1 MRPWRTVLFGAS
13 FITALVLV
21 CAIAAVA
28 VLQSGWFREQ
38 VRLRIIAAVENATG
52 GRVELKSFGY
62 QWRSLTADV
71 TDFVLH
77 GTEPEDA
84 PPLFQAQHIQVR
96 LKIVSIL
103 KKDIDVEELDVNR
116 PEIYV
121 LVRQDGTTNVPAPKM
136 KRSNKLDIPQEL
148 FKLAIGHFELR
159 NGAAEINQK
168 KIGLDIRGDR
178 LIADVHYDSAMP
190 AYIASLSSAATHVAS
205 RYSLP
210 FAADLQAKV
219 QFARDRILVDQFT
232 VSLPNSQLTGTG
244 LVSPLTAPHAKFD
257 IDAEINIEEI
267 GKLLKQPDLRSGLVD
282 IKGQAL
288 FENGTY
294 TFSGSAR
301 GSRVGYRTRL
311 FSVENAGFQSTVV
324 LDPEGLVFPKLD
336 VRALGAYYS
345 GELTLKKFRDL
356 HTKGRV
362 SRLSV
367 REAGKLMIKRSLPW
381 DGSASGSVELEG
393 RLGNTPQ
400 DVSARA
406 LLDITPGPNG
416 IPISGKVQLGYQQR
430 GNLVRFD
437 ESELHLPNTSVAFA
451 GTLGQELQV
460 SLTSSDLDDA
470 KPVEAVFR
478 KDGQSFTLPVRLD
491 RGDINFKGTV
501 FGPLQQP
508 VVSGHLSGNR
518 VRYERLLVND
528 VNSDLSLSADHLR
541 LANIS
546 LTQGT
551 LKASGSGQIA
561 LDNWTIKTDVPL
573 NAQVLVQNA
582 NLGRLAAQLG
592 IVSRGELRG
601 RANLFANVNGTLQN
615 PQGTGTL
622 RLTGL
627 DAKGQQIDSL
637 TASLRLAGN
646 RVEVDQGTV
655 KAADAAAK
663 FEAAYQ
669 RSGSDWTK
677 GRLSFRFD
685 SDDFRLQDLATVRAF
700 EPELQAGIEAHLKAS
715 LLVSGKSA
723 VLESVNG
730 AVRLKGVSFSQTQ
743 YGNIVLS
750 ADTVGHTMQATFD
763 GNLRD
768 SNISGN
774 LKVELEGDY
783 QGSGN
788 VQLSAIQIAT
798 ISSLVP
804 SWNASALPFNGFV
817 EGSGR
822 FSGPLARPAALSASI
837 RLEKLQLTPH
847 LDQVSNRASA
857 LDDITLRISEPVTA
871 EYRDG
876 TVAVQ
881 TFHMS
886 AKDTQIQGGGRIPF
900 GGDSGLDFK
909 LNGVL
914 NLQLLRMF
922 GPNVVSKG
930 TSRINTEITGSLR
943 DPAINGTVEFHNG
956 SFYVSDITNGV
967 DHAEGLIRFDR
978 NRATIQ
984 RLTAQSGGGNVSASG
999 FVTFG
1004 GPTPMMY
1011 RLGAK
1016 AEGMRVRYSGVSIT
1030 SDADLKYSGTNEG
1043 GLLAGNVTVTKA
1055 AFNPS
1060 TDIGSLFATSS
1071 EPIATPSAEDDFLH
1085 RVRLEVNVASSP
1097 SLQLATSLSQDVQT
1111 DVDLRLRG
1119 TIDHPAVLGRF
1130 SVNEGQIQFF
1140 GNKYTINR
1148 GEVNFFNPLKI
1159 EPVLDLDLETQ
1170 ARGVTVNITVSGTLE
1185 KLNINYRSDPPLQS
1199 REIIALLAT
1208 GRAPD
1213 LTSGVAAAQTL
1224 NRSGTLGAGA
1234 NTILGSALSPVSGR
1248 LEKFFGVTHLKIDP
1262 MLQGIENVPQARLTL
1277 EQQISK
1283 QITVT
1288 YVTNLSR
1295 TSEQIYRMEWAFSRE
1310 YSFIA
1315 IRDENGL
1322 FGVDLQYKRRYK

>member
-1 MRPWRTVLFGAS
+1 MRRWRAVLLGIS
-13 FITALVLV
+13 FIGALVLV
-21 CAIAAVA
+21 CVMAAVA

-38 VRLRIIAAVENATG
+38 VRLRIIATVETVTG
-52 GRVELKSFGY
+52 GRVELKSFGF

-71 TDFVLH
+71 TGFVLH
-77 GTEPEDA
+77 GTEPGDA
-84 PPLFQAQHIQVR
+84 PPLFQAQRVQVR
-96 LKIVSIL
+96 LKVVSIL
-103 KKDIDVEELDVNR
+103 KKDIDIEELEVDR

-121 LVRQDGTTNVPAPKM
+121 LVRPDGTTSVPEPKV
-136 KRSNKLDIPQEL
+136 KRSNNIDVPQEL

-159 NGAAEINQK
+159 DGMAEIDQK

-178 LIADVHYDSAMP
+178 LTADVRYDPATP
-190 AYIASLSSAATHVAS
+190 AYTASLSSAATHVAS

-210 FAADLQAKV
+210 FAADLQARF
-219 QFARDRILVDQFT
+219 QFARDRILVNQFA
-232 VSLPNSQLTGTG
+232 VSLPNSRVTGSG
-244 LVSPLTAPHAKFD
+244 SILQFSAPHAKFD
-257 IDAEINIEEI
+257 INAAVDVKEM
-267 GKLLKQPDLRSGLVD
+267 GKVLKQPDLRSGLVD

-288 FENGTY
+288 LDNGTR
-294 TFSGSAR
+294 TFSGSAS

-324 LDPEGLVFPKLD
+324 LDSEGLTLPKLD
-336 VRALGAYYS
+336 LRALGAYYS

-356 HTKGRV
+356 HTHGQV
-362 SRLSV
+362 SRLNV
-367 REAGKLMIKRSLPW
+367 REAARFIVKRSLPW
-381 DGSASGSVELEG
+381 DGWASGPVELHG
-393 RLGNTPQ
+393 RLGKTAENF
-400 DVSARA
+400 SARA
-406 LLDITPGPNG
+406 LLDVTPGSNG
-416 IPISGKVQLGYQQR
+416 IPMSGKIQVAYQQR

-437 ESELHLPNTSVAFA
+437 ESELHLPNTSIVFA
-451 GTLGQELQV
+451 GMLGQELQI
-460 SLTSSDLDDA
+460 SLKSTDLDDA
-470 KPVEAVFR
+470 KPVEALFT
-478 KDGQSFTLPVRLD
+478 KDGQPFTLPVRLD
-491 RGDINFKGTV
+491 RGDINFNGSV
-501 FGPLQQP
+501 SGPLQQP

-528 VNSDLSLSADHLR
+528 FNSDLSLSAGHLR
-541 LANIS
+541 LTNIS

-561 LDNWTIKTDVPL
+561 LNNWTIERDSPL
-573 NAQVLVQNA
+573 NLQVLVQNA

-592 IVSRGELRG
+592 IVSRGEMRG
-601 RANLFANVNGTLQN
+601 RANFAAELSGTLQS
-615 PQGTGTL
+615 PRGTGTL
-622 RLTGL
+622 RATGL

-637 TASLRLAGN
+637 TANLRLAGD
-646 RVEVDQGTV
+646 RVEVVKGTV
-655 KAADAAAK
+655 NAANAAAT

-669 RSGSDWTK
+669 RSGSGWTK
-677 GRLSFRFD
+677 GRLFLRFD
-685 SDDFRLQDLATVRAF
+685 GDNFRLQDLATVRAF
-700 EPELQAGIEAHLKAS
+700 EPELQAGIEAHLKIS
-715 LLVSGKSA
+715 TLVSGKSA

-730 AVRLKGVSFSQTQ
+730 AIRLTDVSFSQTQ
-743 YGNIVLS
+743 YGNITLS
-750 ADTVGHTMQATFD
+750 ANTLGQTMDATF
-763 GNLRD
+763 GGKLRN
-768 SNISGN
+768 SNVSGD
-774 LKVELEGDY
+774 LKVELSGDY
-783 QGSGN
+783 QASGN
-788 VQLSAIQIAT
+788 FQLSAIQLAT

-804 SWNASALPFNGFV
+804 SWNATSLPLDGFV
-817 EGSGR
+817 EGTGK
-822 FSGPLARPAALSASI
+822 FSGPLARPAALSASV
-837 RLEKLQLTPH
+837 RLEKLQLTPR
-847 LDQVSNRASA
+847 LEEAGNRATA
-857 LDDITLRISEPVTA
+857 LDDITLRISEPITA

-876 TVAVQ
+876 AAAVR

-886 AKDTQIQGGGRIPF
+886 AKDTRIEGGGRIPF
-900 GGDSGLDFK
+900 RGGSGLDFK

-914 NLQLLRMF
+914 NLQLLRMLR
-922 GPNVVSKG
+922 PDVVSKG
-930 TSRINTEITGSLR
+930 SSRINAEITGSLR
-943 DPAINGTVEFHNG
+943 DPAINGTVELHNG
-956 SFYVSDITNGV
+956 SFYIADITNGV

-1011 RLGAK
+1011 RLSAQ
-1016 AEGMRVRYSGVSIT
+1016 ADGMRVRYSGVSIT
-1030 SDADLKYSGTNEG
+1030 SDADLKYSGTNQG

-1060 TDIGSLFATSS
+1060 TDIGSLFAASS
-1071 EPIATPSAEDDFLH
+1071 EPIATPSAEDNFLH

-1111 DVDLRLRG
+1111 DIDLRLRG

-1185 KLNINYRSDPPLQS
+1185 KLNVNYRSDPPLQS

-1213 LTSGVAAAQTL
+1213 LTSGVAGAQTL
-1224 NRSGTLGAGA
+1224 NRSSTLGAGA

-1248 LEKFFGVTHLKIDP
+1248 LERFFGVTHLKIDP

-1295 TSEQIYRMEWAFSRE
+1295 TSEQIFRLEWALSRE

-1322 FGVDLQYKRRYK
+1322 FGVDIQYKRRFK